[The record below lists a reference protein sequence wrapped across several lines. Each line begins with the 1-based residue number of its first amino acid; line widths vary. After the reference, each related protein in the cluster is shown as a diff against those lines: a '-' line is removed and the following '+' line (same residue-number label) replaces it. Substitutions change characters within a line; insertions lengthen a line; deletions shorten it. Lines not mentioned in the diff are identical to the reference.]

1 MAWLYQDKWVKGQTI
16 QKGQRECESRYE
28 AIKQVCSQFT
38 RPFSVLDIGA
48 NAGYF
53 SFRLAT
59 DFPNAT
65 VIMIEGNDDEA
76 HLLELCHKNNL
87 PNIVYLNKKLSLA
100 ELQALADCEFFDVVL
115 ALSVIH
121 HFDRSL
127 NDALDVFTKLGEN
140 LIIEIPLAGEHAHN
154 QNLIDTEPI
163 HIQKYS
169 PHLLMETKSCVGG
182 VHRPT
187 YLIQCNKTRLVKS
200 YLTGGR
206 KGSFSEIQYSL
217 DSLSIHSPRKKQTL
231 PFIPGIN
238 FFTFAAYNGV
248 YPTKTVITKML
259 SDMDVTAHED
269 VRPYNLVV
277 TSNSIIPIDHK
288 DDMSWEKT
296 PPEKHKAR
304 IIWLWEKG
312 YVAELTS
319 FNYWQDVIFGRLKE
333 GVLTNEKCL

>member
-1 MAWLYQDKWVKGQTI
+1 MAWLYQDKWVKGQVI

-76 HLLELCHKNNL
+76 HLLDLCCQNSL
-87 PNIVYLNKKLSLA
+87 PNIIYLNKKLSLS

-121 HFDRSL
+121 HFDKTL

-140 LIIEIPLAGEHAHN
+140 LIIEVPPYGEHAHN
-154 QNLIDTEPI
+154 QTMINTEPI
-163 HIQKYS
+163 DIEKYS
-169 PHLLMETKSCVGG
+169 PHLLMTTKSCVGD

-187 YLIQCNKTRLVKS
+187 YLIKCNKTRLTKS

-206 KGSFSEIQYSL
+206 KGSYSELQYSHS
-217 DSLSIHSPRKKQTL
+217 DLSIHFPRKKQTFS
-231 PFIPGIN
+231 FIPGIN
-238 FFTFAAYNGV
+238 FFTFVAYNGV
-248 YPTKTVITKML
+248 YPDKKTVTHML
-259 SDMDVTAHED
+259 LNMDVTGHED

-277 TSNSIIPIDHK
+277 TSSRIIPIDYK

-304 IIWLWEKG
+304 IVCLWEKG
-312 YVAELTS
+312 CVADLTS
-319 FNYWQDVIFGRLKE
+319 FDYWQDVIFGRLKE
-333 GVLTNEKCL
+333 R